1 MLDTTKLTSSLPID
15 RFFETYVATIRN
27 LYSASFIAQNHLEPA
42 TKSSFQRSM
51 SKRAGFSV
59 DKQGDPLQYSQND
72 LLSIVEDTN
81 KKYEEYT
88 KGDYS
93 ESTKARGQSRYRLL
107 SDILH
112 ETLSQLGYQD
122 IANKLKY
129 TGDQSTVN
137 KNTITTESKEE
148 DAAVKKNIK
157 ILKESLT
164 TIGDKIKELSEKPLS
179 DQDKENLVKI
189 KDSLKETIESA
200 NKCVKSK
207 SDTAEL
213 KTLVQQGEEY
223 IMKIQELL
231 ADKNLEQTLQSSV
244 TSTTTPGAY
253 STTNDILTEIPLFV
267 DKIKAIVQR
276 NEELLAT
283 VKQLK
288 EEVETVKQQ
297 TVLPDN
303 DDELVQLIKETINKV
318 EDKTKLKDIVML
330 IALKVM

>member
-1 MLDTTKLTSSLPID
+1 MDTTKLTLSLPVD
-15 RFFETYVATIRN
+15 KFFETYVATIRN
-27 LYSASFIAQNHLEPA
+27 LYGSSFIAQNHLEPA

-51 SKRAGFSV
+51 SKRAGISV
-59 DKQGDPLQYSQND
+59 DKREDSSQYSKDD

-81 KKYEEYT
+81 VKYEEYT

-93 ESTKARGQSRYRLL
+93 ESTKARGQARYRLL

-112 ETLSQLGYQD
+112 ATLSQLGYQD
-122 IANKLKY
+122 VAEKLKY
-129 TGDQSTVN
+129 TGDRQAVTKDTV
-137 KNTITTESKEE
+137 TTEDKEE
-148 DAAVKKNIK
+148 TAAVKKNVK

-164 TIGDKIKELSEKPLS
+164 TISEKLKKLSEKPLS
-179 DQDKENLVKI
+179 DQDRESLAKVKE
-189 KDSLKETIESA
+189 SLKETIESA
-200 NKCVKSK
+200 KKCVKSK
-207 SDTAEL
+207 SDSAEL

-231 ADKNLEQTLQSSV
+231 TDKNLEQTLQSSV
-244 TSTTTPGAY
+244 TPTTTPGAG
-253 STTNDILTEIPLFV
+253 STADDILTEIPLFV

-288 EEVETVKQQ
+288 EEVEIVKQK
-297 TVLPDN
+297 TVLPD
-303 DDELVQLIKETINKV
+303 DDDALVQLIKETVHKV